1 LYSPGSCLWRR
12 EFYDYYRGFDND
24 AIHKY
29 KAQDHG
35 FSPIEFQLMKKK
47 QDEVFQQ
54 QNDHKSLQKIFK
66 TQDKQIAEIAAKNP
80 QRKTNLN
87 LKSKM

>member
-1 LYSPGSCLWRR
+1 VVSTNRISTD
-12 EFYDYYRGFDND
+12 E
-24 AIHKY
+24 
-29 KAQDHG
+29 
-35 FSPIEFQLMKKK
+35 EK

-80 QRKTNLN
+80 QEKNEFEFKEQNVKDFIEQQRKAG
-87 LKSKM
+87 